1 MNVKFRRY
9 SHTPGFTEDFNLVRN
24 FLVRINANEITPHD
38 FPWGRWEWAFSLPYL
53 DEQSISRIGIWEDSG
68 KIVGLATYEDKLGS
82 AYFSLDKEYAILKQE
97 MLSYAATE
105 LSVDGKLRALI
116 PDIDVEFQLVASKNG
131 FRPSESREYNS
142 VYDIELDSINYD
154 LPDGYTV
161 SNLASG
167 YDIRKYGR
175 VLWKGFNHEGE
186 PPESEQEIRER
197 MKSLIGGPHAN
208 LELKIAAISPQG
220 DYVSYCGM
228 WYERGTENA
237 LVEPVAT
244 DPAYRLKGLGKA
256 AVLEGIRQCG
266 ILGAKRAYVGSC
278 QQFYY
283 NIGFRPLPPSTWWVR
298 K

>member
-105 LSVDGKLRALI
+105 LSVDGKFRALI

-175 VLWKGFNHEGE
+175 VL
-186 PPESEQEIRER
+186 
-197 MKSLIGGPHAN
+197 
-208 LELKIAAISPQG
+208 
-220 DYVSYCGM
+220 
-228 WYERGTENA
+228 
-237 LVEPVAT
+237 
-244 DPAYRLKGLGKA
+244 
-256 AVLEGIRQCG
+256 
-266 ILGAKRAYVGSC
+266 
-278 QQFYY
+278 
-283 NIGFRPLPPSTWWVR
+283 
-298 K
+298 

>member
-24 FLVRINANEITPHD
+24 FLVRINANETTPHD

-105 LSVDGKLRALI
+105 LSADGKLRALI